1 MADPSSP
8 APEPVDVLGM
18 CDRSCSLAVVASRRP
33 RTALAPRL
41 RTALGLHLHRSLR
54 RPASQQ
60 AGRGLPEA
68 RGRGTARWG
77 AQVRRGTPCPDVAAE
92 RPHGAQ
98 GAPARASCRA
108 HGLRG
113 AGFGPRGGWVFANPT
128 GGPLDP
134 RADARAFK
142 LLCAKADVPAQRLHD
157 LSHSAATM
165 MLENELD
172 LRTAGAV
179 LGHSQVSQTARYSHV
194 LADRKAVAAERI
206 EHAPFGTRATA
217 LEKYCSRD
225 AELRASHCPAGTR
238 TSAHVSRIV
247 VKTVVSPGSGLP
259 QILPRGPE
267 QVVPAPP
274 RGLEPLTRRLEGGRS
289 IL

>member
-1 MADPSSP
+1 MACTYIDRFGVPRPSKRGANCP
-8 APEPVDVLGM
+8 KRGGG
-18 CDRSCSLAVVASRRP
+18 
-33 RTALAPRL
+33 
-41 RTALGLHLHRSLR
+41 GLHVGEPKSH
-54 RPASQQ
+54 
-60 AGRGLPEA
+60 AGRRVLTLPPSVLTELKVH
-68 RGRGTARWG
+68 RR
-77 AQVRRGTPCPDVAAE
+77 AQVAE
-92 RPHGAQ
+92 RL
-98 GAPARASCRA
+98 ASEVRD
-108 HGLRG
+108 L
-113 AGFGPRGGWVFANPT
+113 GPRGGWVFANPT

-134 RADARAFK
+134 RGDARAFK
-142 LLCAKADVPAQRLHD
+142 LLCAKADAPARRLHD

-194 LADRKAVAAERI
+194 LADRKAVVAERI